1 MSDIDIIENI
11 GNDFRYYTDTSCS
24 RCGEKSVCAPLAIG
38 GGGKIRRYYI
48 CGECRAYLDLF
59 FAERRDKN
67 GCR

>member
-11 GNDFRYYTDTSCS
+11 GNDFRNCISTSCS
-24 RCGEKSVCAPLAIG
+24 ICGEERVCAPLAIG

-59 FAERRDKN
+59 FAERRNKN
-67 GCR
+67 ECR